1 MRLILSGLLAV
12 SSLLLSS
19 TAVLADSL
27 TELPLPAATMVPT
40 KSPAQGTN
48 TCQASDTVIIHPP
61 YLGPKPGSG
70 KDAG

>member
-19 TAVLADSL
+19 TSVLADSF
-27 TELPLPAATMVPT
+27 TEL
-40 KSPAQGTN
+40 SPNGRYDGPDQIACSGTN
-48 TCQASDTVIIHPP
+48 TCQASNTVIIHPP
-61 YLGPKPGSG
+61 CLGPTPGSG